1 MQKKLDLECRLE
13 DEQMKNASKEMEM
26 EKDKA
31 LLVTRVKQLEE
42 HSTSILLQNRL
53 LKVLCV
59 VCVCVC
65 MTIFKDY
72 ESFFSFWCSESS
84 LQQDLFRQ
92 KEKMNQNEQA
102 RRDVRVC
109 KTVCALVHSMLQ
121 LILVEF
127 TIGRLNIISTSLI
140 VSKTLYLVQY

>member
-72 ESFFSFWCSESS
+72 ESFFFF
-84 LQQDLFRQ
+84 LVFRVQ
-92 KEKMNQNEQA
+92 LAARSVQA
-102 RRDVRVC
+102 EGEDEP
-109 KTVCALVHSMLQ
+109 K
-121 LILVEF
+121 
-127 TIGRLNIISTSLI
+127 
-140 VSKTLYLVQY
+140 